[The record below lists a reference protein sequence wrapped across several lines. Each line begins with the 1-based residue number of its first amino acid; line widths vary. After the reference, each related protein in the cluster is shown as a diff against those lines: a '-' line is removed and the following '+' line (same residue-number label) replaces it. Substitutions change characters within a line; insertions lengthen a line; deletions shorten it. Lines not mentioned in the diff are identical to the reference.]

1 MSSRSSTC
9 PRGSISPSKS
19 NISRAMPLGLLGKKL
34 GQTRVYDAKGVVRSV
49 TIVLAGPNRVLQCK
63 TQQSDGYNSVQ
74 LGFDDQKEQRVTK
87 PLLGHIKKFSGVPVK
102 RIREFRNFSKEV
114 KPGDVIGATLFAP
127 GDFVDAIGVTKGRG
141 FEGVVGRHAFAGGD
155 STHGAKGWHRRSGAI
170 GQRLF
175 PGTVMRGM
183 RMPGHMGQVQR
194 TTQNLEVIQVREAD
208 NLLLIKGSIPGAEGD
223 YVVIRESKKRPK
235 GWKPPVSAASG
246 KKAAKAEKDKKAEA
260 KK

>member
-1 MSSRSSTC
+1 MT
-9 PRGSISPSKS
+9 P
-19 NISRAMPLGLLGKKL
+19 
-34 GQTRVYDAKGVVRSV
+34 V
-49 TIVLAGPNRVLQCK
+49 TIVQAGPNRVLQVK
-63 TQQSDGYNSVQ
+63 TQAGKDGYNAVQ
-74 LGFDDQKEQRVTK
+74 LGFDDQKEHRVTK
-87 PLLGHIKKFSGVPVK
+87 PLLGHIKKHNGVAVK
-102 RIREFRNFSKEV
+102 RVKEFRNFSKEV
-114 KPGDVIGATLFAP
+114 KPGDVVGPTLFAP

-141 FEGVVGRHAFAGGD
+141 FEGVVGRHAFRGGD

-183 RMPGHMGQVQR
+183 KMPGHMGQVQR

-208 NLLLIKGSIPGAEGD
+208 NLLLIKGAIPGSEGD

-235 GWKPPVSAASG
+235 GWKPPVSIASG
-246 KKAAKAEKDKKAEA
+246 KKAKAAEKAAEPKKAEA